1 MARGGPDCKPFIIV
15 QLEWQGYDPKPHQKK
30 KKKWAETLSHHIDL
44 SFLPAAL
51 SNHVL
56 RLTLEI
62 FSLSKG
68 PRGCQFSFI
77 PVFLRLKCS
86 QLKFQKPSQFCF
98 LAFLSSSFHI
108 LSMARLLMKPYQ
120 AFLALMIIWGIGI
133 INFLSLWIYQW
144 DKSSQRKWRNA
155 YVTQICRFLW
165 DTYHQHASLG
175 ED

>member
-1 MARGGPDCKPFIIV
+1 MWSWCSTSPFSCPLQPQARGGPWLGGAQTVSRSSLFNWNGKGTTPNLI
-15 QLEWQGYDPKPHQKK
+15 KK
-30 KKKWAETLSHHIDL
+30 KKKWAEALSHHIDL

-133 INFLSLWIYQW
+133 INFLSLWI
-144 DKSSQRKWRNA
+144 SVR
-155 YVTQICRFLW
+155 QIKP
-165 DTYHQHASLG
+165 T
-175 ED
+175 